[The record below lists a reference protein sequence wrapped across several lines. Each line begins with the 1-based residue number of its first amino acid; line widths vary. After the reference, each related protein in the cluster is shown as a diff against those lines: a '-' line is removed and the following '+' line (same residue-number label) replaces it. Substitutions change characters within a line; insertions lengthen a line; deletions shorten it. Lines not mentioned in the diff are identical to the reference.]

1 MKVYNDREIKR
12 ILKNNGYNL
21 QRVKGDHE
29 IWISKNSTRHITI
42 PHKNINRMIWQRLV
56 KENNLICKF

>member
-12 ILKNNGYNL
+12 ILKENGYHVE
-21 QRVKGDHE
+21 RIKGDHE
-29 IWISKNSTRHITI
+29 IWTSEKSGRHITV
-42 PHKNINRMIWQRLV
+42 PANKINRMVWQRLV

>member
-12 ILKNNGYNL
+12 ILKDNGYHVA
-21 QRVKGDHE
+21 RKKGDHE
-29 IWISKNSTRHITI
+29 IWVSNSSNRHITV
-42 PHKNINRMIWQRLV
+42 PAKNINRMVWQRLV